1 MSHDKFEARLN
12 RINAS
17 VQPKGARQGGGSGSW
32 KNGQEATGR
41 EPWFSPPEAEDYVEI
56 DAPRASGWEAIKQ
69 QLARLLGR

>member
-32 KNGQEATGR
+32 KNGQGANGR
-41 EPWFSPPEAEDYVEI
+41 APKVEFAENEEFAHI
-56 DAPRASGWEAIKQ
+56 DPPRANGWEAIKQ
-69 QLARLLGR
+69 QLVRLLGR